1 MYYVYIIKDKE
12 NIMGLYI
19 GYTTDLVRRLKE
31 HGVHKD
37 NLVYYEAYKDK
48 GDATK
53 REVNLKKY
61 KSSWGQLKKRKVK
74 SNSPPYFAKSKQKKG
89 MMIL

>member
-1 MYYVYIIKDKE
+1 
-12 NIMGLYI
+12 
-19 GYTTDLVRRLKE
+19 
-31 HGVHKD
+31 
-37 NLVYYEAYKDK
+37 
-48 GDATK
+48 
-53 REVNLKKY
+53 VNLKKY